1 MLWRMREPPKR
12 HRATHAETVGRE
24 RASYLAGRIGV
35 ALRDTRRAVG
45 VRQRDAAERAGLTQS
60 HFSRIERG
68 LEPGTPLSTFCALA
82 AALGVQ
88 LAAFI
93 EARPGASL
101 PRDHQHLRRQALIV
115 RTAAGGGWQGEPEA
129 LVQVAGGQT
138 RSVDVLLTRPPR
150 RECAVT
156 EIWDLM
162 SDVGDAMRGLEAKV
176 DAMRQR
182 LGPEWRV
189 AGLLVVRGTRRNR
202 ELVHRFAALFRARYP
217 ASSAAWLRCLSDPDA
232 PMPDQAG
239 FLWTDVRGDTLRAA
253 RLG

>member
-1 MLWRMREPPKR
+1 MGGMRRPRLRPRQTVLQREAAD
-12 HRATHAETVGRE
+12 RAA
-24 RASYLAGRIGV
+24 YLARRIGV
-35 ALRDTRRAVG
+35 ALRDARRAQG
-45 VRQRDAAERAGLTQS
+45 LRQADVADRAGITQA
-60 HFSRIERG
+60 HVSRIERAVEHATT
-68 LEPGTPLSTFCALA
+68 LRTLTACA

-101 PRDHQHLRRQALIV
+101 PRDHQHLRRQALVV

-162 SDVGDAMRGLEAKV
+162 PDVGDAMRGLEAKV
-176 DAMRQR
+176 DAIRQR